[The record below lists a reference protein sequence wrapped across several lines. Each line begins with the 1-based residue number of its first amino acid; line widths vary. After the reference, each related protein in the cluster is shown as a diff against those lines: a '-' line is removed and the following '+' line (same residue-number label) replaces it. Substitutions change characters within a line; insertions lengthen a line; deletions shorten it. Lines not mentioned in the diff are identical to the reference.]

1 MQVFPECIPCLTS
14 RVLYEAKLSS
24 TDFAT
29 QLKAEEA
36 AVKTMCRMRFEGPIA
51 LLSTEV
57 HRAVYRVLGDDD
69 PYRHVKRLANETAVK
84 LLPTVQSLIQTSS
97 DPFRSAVIA
106 AVIGNTFDFGVLGFE
121 VATDDFEKEV
131 ATIYRHGLDID
142 DTDAMKPL
150 LKDVV
155 YVADN
160 VGEIV
165 YDGLLIEQMRK
176 LGACVTLVVR
186 GEPILTDATIEDV
199 WEFGLDKV
207 ADGVVTTGSNA
218 IGIKLDEIP
227 AELSDILPR
236 ASLIIA
242 KGMANYE
249 MLSEYSFKPVAYLMR
264 VKCAPVAESVGA
276 RVGDFIA
283 KLVRDEG
290 A

>member
-1 MQVFPECIPCLTS
+1 MQVFPECVPCLTS

-24 TDFAT
+24 TDVTT

-36 AVKTMCRMRFEGPIA
+36 AVKTMCRMGFEGPIA

-57 HRAVYRVLGDDD
+57 HRAVYRILGDDD

-106 AVIGNTFDFGVLGFE
+106 AIIGNTFDFGVLGFE
-121 VATDDFEKEV
+121 VATGDFEKEV

-142 DTDAMKPL
+142 DTDAIKPL
-150 LKDVV
+150 LNDVV

-165 YDGLLIEQMRK
+165 YDGLLIEQMCK
-176 LGACVTLVVR
+176 LGAHVTLVVR
-186 GEPILTDATIEDV
+186 GGSILTDATMEDV

-207 ADGVVTTGSNA
+207 ADEVMTTGSNA

-227 AELSDILPR
+227 AELRDILPR

-283 KLVRDEG
+283 KLVR
-290 A
+290 

>member
-1 MQVFPECIPCLTS
+1 MQVFPECVPCLTS

-24 TDFAT
+24 TDVTT

-36 AVKTMCRMRFEGPIA
+36 AVKTMCRMGFEGPIA

-57 HRAVYRVLGDDD
+57 HRAVYRILGDDD

-106 AVIGNTFDFGVLGFE
+106 AIIGNTFDFGVLGFE

-142 DTDAMKPL
+142 DTDAIKPL
-150 LKDVV
+150 LNDVV

-176 LGACVTLVVR
+176 LGAHLTLVVR
-186 GEPILTDATIEDV
+186 GGPILTDATMEDV

-207 ADGVVTTGSNA
+207 ADEVMTTGSNA

-227 AELSDILPR
+227 AELRDILPR

-283 KLVRDEG
+283 KLVR
-290 A
+290 

>member
-29 QLKAEEA
+29 QLKAEDA
-36 AVKTMCRMRFEGPIA
+36 AVKTMCRMGFEGPIA

-106 AVIGNTFDFGVLGFE
+106 AIIGNTFDFGVLGFE

-150 LKDVV
+150 LNDVV

-176 LGACVTLVVR
+176 LGARVTLVVR
-186 GEPILTDATIEDV
+186 GGYILTDATIEDV

-207 ADGVVTTGSNA
+207 ADEVITTGSNA

-227 AELSDILPR
+227 AELRAILPR

-283 KLVRDEG
+283 KLVR
-290 A
+290 

>member
-1 MQVFPECIPCLTS
+1 MQVFPECVPCLTS

-24 TDFAT
+24 TDVTT

-36 AVKTMCRMRFEGPIA
+36 AVKTMCRMGFEGPIA

-57 HRAVYRVLGDDD
+57 HRAVYRILGDDD

-106 AVIGNTFDFGVLGFE
+106 AIIGNTFDFGVLGFE

-142 DTDAMKPL
+142 DTDAIKPL
-150 LKDVV
+150 LNDVV

-176 LGACVTLVVR
+176 LGAHVTLVVR
-186 GEPILTDATIEDV
+186 GASILTDATMEDV

-207 ADGVVTTGSNA
+207 ADGVMTTGSNA

-227 AELSDILPR
+227 AELRDILPR

-283 KLVRDEG
+283 RLVR
-290 A
+290 

>member
-14 RVLYEAKLSS
+14 RVLYEAKLPS
-24 TDFAT
+24 TDLST

-36 AVKTMCRMRFEGPIA
+36 AAKTMCRMGFEGPVA

-97 DPFRSAVIA
+97 DSFRSAVLA
-106 AVIGNTFDFGVLGFE
+106 AIIGNTFDSGVLGFE
-121 VATDDFEKEV
+121 VVMDDFEKEV

-150 LKDVV
+150 LNDVV

-176 LGACVTLVVR
+176 LGAHVTLVVR
-186 GEPILTDATIEDV
+186 GGPILTDATIEDV

-207 ADGVVTTGSNA
+207 ADRVVTTGSNA

-227 AELSDILPR
+227 ATLRDMLPR

-283 KLVRDEG
+283 KLVI
-290 A
+290 

>member
-1 MQVFPECIPCLTS
+1 MCMQVFPECVPCLTS

-24 TDFAT
+24 TDVTT

-36 AVKTMCRMRFEGPIA
+36 AVKTMCRMGFEGPIA

-57 HRAVYRVLGDDD
+57 HRAVYRILGDDD

-106 AVIGNTFDFGVLGFE
+106 AIIGNTFDFGVLGFE

-131 ATIYRHGLDID
+131 AAIYRHGLDID
-142 DTDAMKPL
+142 DTDAIKPL
-150 LKDVV
+150 LNDVV

-176 LGACVTLVVR
+176 LGAHVTLVVR
-186 GEPILTDATIEDV
+186 GGSILTDATMEDV

-207 ADGVVTTGSNA
+207 ADGVMTTGSNA

-227 AELSDILPR
+227 AELRDILPR

-283 KLVRDEG
+283 KLVR
-290 A
+290 

>member
-1 MQVFPECIPCLTS
+1 MKVFPDCIPCLIS
-14 RVLYEAKLSS
+14 RVLYEAKLS
-24 TDFAT
+24 TNDLAT
-29 QLKAEEA
+29 QFKAEES
-36 AVKTMCRMRFEGPIA
+36 AVKAMCSTGFDGPIA

-69 PYRHVKRLANETAVK
+69 PYRKVKRLANETAVN
-84 LLPTVQSLIQTSS
+84 LLPTVQSIIQMSS

-106 AVIGNTFDFGVLGFE
+106 AIIGNTFDFGVLGFE

-131 ATIYRHGLDID
+131 ATIYQHGLDID
-142 DTDAMKPL
+142 DTDAIKPL
-150 LKDVV
+150 IKDVV

-165 YDGLLIEQMRK
+165 YDKLLIEQLRM
-176 LGACVTLVVR
+176 LGGRVTLVVR
-186 GEPILTDATIEDV
+186 GGYVLTDATIEDV

-207 ADGVVTTGSNA
+207 ADRVLTTGSNA
-218 IGIKLDEIP
+218 IGIKLDEVS
-227 AELSDILPR
+227 AELKEILPQ

-249 MLSEYSFKPVAYLMR
+249 MLSEYPFKPVAYLMR

-276 RVGDFIA
+276 HVGDFIA
-283 KLVRDEG
+283 KLVR
-290 A
+290 

>member
-29 QLKAEEA
+29 QLKAEDA
-36 AVKTMCRMRFEGPIA
+36 AVKTMCRMGFEGPIA

-57 HRAVYRVLGDDD
+57 HRAVYRILGDDD

-106 AVIGNTFDFGVLGFE
+106 AIIGNTFDFGVLGFE

-150 LKDVV
+150 LNDVV

-176 LGACVTLVVR
+176 LGARVTLVVR
-186 GEPILTDATIEDV
+186 GGYILTDATIEDV

-207 ADGVVTTGSNA
+207 ADEVITTGSNA

-227 AELSDILPR
+227 AELRAILPR

-283 KLVRDEG
+283 KLVR
-290 A
+290 

>member
-1 MQVFPECIPCLTS
+1 MCMQVFPECVPCLTS

-36 AVKTMCRMRFEGPIA
+36 AVKTMCRMGFEGPIA

-57 HRAVYRVLGDDD
+57 HRAVYRILGDDD

-106 AVIGNTFDFGVLGFE
+106 AIIGNTFDFGVLGFE

-142 DTDAMKPL
+142 DTDAIKPL
-150 LKDVV
+150 LNDVV

-176 LGACVTLVVR
+176 LGARVTLVVR
-186 GEPILTDATIEDV
+186 GGSILTDATMEDV

-207 ADGVVTTGSNA
+207 ADEVMTTGSNA

-227 AELSDILPR
+227 AELRDILPR

-283 KLVRDEG
+283 KLVR
-290 A
+290 

>member
-1 MQVFPECIPCLTS
+1 MCMQVFPECIPCLAS

-24 TDFAT
+24 TDLAT

-36 AVKTMCRMRFEGPIA
+36 AVKTMCRMGFEGPIA

-57 HRAVYRVLGDDD
+57 HRAVYRILGDDD

-84 LLPTVQSLIQTSS
+84 LLPTVQALIQTSS

-106 AVIGNTFDFGVLGFE
+106 AIIGNTFDFGVLGFE
-121 VATDDFEKEV
+121 VAADDFGKEV

-150 LKDVV
+150 LSDVV

-176 LGACVTLVVR
+176 LGARVTLVVR
-186 GEPILTDATIEDV
+186 GGYILTDATIEDV

-207 ADGVVTTGSNA
+207 ADRVITTGSNA

-227 AELSDILPR
+227 AELRDILPR

-264 VKCAPVAESVGA
+264 VKCAPVAQSVGA

-283 KLVRDEG
+283 KLVR
-290 A
+290 

>member
-1 MQVFPECIPCLTS
+1 MQVFPECVPCLTS

-36 AVKTMCRMRFEGPIA
+36 AVKTMCRMGFEGPIA

-57 HRAVYRVLGDDD
+57 HRAVYRILGDDD

-106 AVIGNTFDFGVLGFE
+106 AIIGNTFDFGVLGFE

-150 LKDVV
+150 LNDVV

-176 LGACVTLVVR
+176 LGARVTLVVR
-186 GEPILTDATIEDV
+186 GGSILTDATMEDV

-207 ADGVVTTGSNA
+207 ADGVMTTGSNA

-227 AELSDILPR
+227 AELRDILPR

-283 KLVRDEG
+283 KLVR
-290 A
+290 

>member
-1 MQVFPECIPCLTS
+1 MCMQVFPECVPCLTS

-24 TDFAT
+24 TDVTT

-36 AVKTMCRMRFEGPIA
+36 AVKTMCRMGFEGPIA

-57 HRAVYRVLGDDD
+57 HRAVYRILGDDD

-106 AVIGNTFDFGVLGFE
+106 AIIGNTFDFGVLGFE
-121 VATDDFEKEV
+121 VATGDFEKEV

-142 DTDAMKPL
+142 DTDAIKPL
-150 LKDVV
+150 LNDVV

-165 YDGLLIEQMRK
+165 YDGLLIEQMCK
-176 LGACVTLVVR
+176 LGAHVTLVVR
-186 GEPILTDATIEDV
+186 GGSILTDATMEDV

-207 ADGVVTTGSNA
+207 ADEVMTTGSNA

-227 AELSDILPR
+227 AELRDILPR

-283 KLVRDEG
+283 KLVR
-290 A
+290 

>member
-1 MQVFPECIPCLTS
+1 MQLFPECIPCLTS

-24 TDFAT
+24 TDPSV
-29 QLKAEEA
+29 QLEAEEA
-36 AVKTMCRMRFEGPIA
+36 AAKTMCRMGFEGPIA

-57 HRAVYRVLGDDD
+57 HRAVYRVLRDDD

-84 LLPTVQSLIQTSS
+84 LLPTVQSLIQRSD

-106 AVIGNTFDFGVLGFE
+106 AIIGNTFDFGVLGFE
-121 VATDDFEKEV
+121 VAMDDFEKEV

-150 LKDVV
+150 LNDVV

-176 LGACVTLVVR
+176 LGARVTLVVR
-186 GEPILTDATIEDV
+186 GGPILTDATIEDV

-207 ADGVVTTGSNA
+207 ADEVITTGSNA

-227 AELSDILPR
+227 AELRDILPR

-264 VKCAPVAESVGA
+264 VKCAPVGASVGA

-283 KLVRDEG
+283 KLVR
-290 A
+290 

>member
-1 MQVFPECIPCLTS
+1 MCMQVFPECIPCLTS

-36 AVKTMCRMRFEGPIA
+36 AVKTMCRMGFEGPIA

-57 HRAVYRVLGDDD
+57 HRAVYRILGDDD

-106 AVIGNTFDFGVLGFE
+106 AIIGNTFDFGVLGFE

-165 YDGLLIEQMRK
+165 YDGLFIEQMRK
-176 LGACVTLVVR
+176 LGARVTLVVR
-186 GEPILTDATIEDV
+186 GGYILTDATIEDV

-207 ADGVVTTGSNA
+207 ADEVITTGSNA

-227 AELSDILPR
+227 AELRAILPR

-283 KLVRDEG
+283 KLVR
-290 A
+290 

>member
-1 MQVFPECIPCLTS
+1 MCMQVFPECVPCLTS

-24 TDFAT
+24 TDVTT

-36 AVKTMCRMRFEGPIA
+36 AVKTMCRMGFEGPIA

-57 HRAVYRVLGDDD
+57 HRAVYRILGDDD

-106 AVIGNTFDFGVLGFE
+106 AIIGNTFDFGVLGFE

-150 LKDVV
+150 LNDVV

-176 LGACVTLVVR
+176 LGARVTLVVR
-186 GEPILTDATIEDV
+186 GGSILTDATMEDV

-207 ADGVVTTGSNA
+207 ADGVMTTGSNA

-227 AELSDILPR
+227 AELRDILPR

-283 KLVRDEG
+283 KLVR
-290 A
+290 

>member
-1 MQVFPECIPCLTS
+1 MQVFPECIPCLAS

-24 TDFAT
+24 TDLAT

-36 AVKTMCRMRFEGPIA
+36 AVKTMCRMGFEGPIA

-57 HRAVYRVLGDDD
+57 HRAVYRILGDDD

-84 LLPTVQSLIQTSS
+84 LLPTVQALIQTSS

-106 AVIGNTFDFGVLGFE
+106 AIIGNTFDFGVLGFE

-131 ATIYRHGLDID
+131 ATIYRRGLDID

-150 LKDVV
+150 LSDVV

-176 LGACVTLVVR
+176 LGARVTLVVR
-186 GEPILTDATIEDV
+186 GGYILTDATIEDV

-207 ADGVVTTGSNA
+207 ADRVITTGSNA

-227 AELSDILPR
+227 AELRDILPR

-264 VKCAPVAESVGA
+264 VKCAPVAQSVGA

-283 KLVRDEG
+283 KLVR
-290 A
+290 

>member
-1 MQVFPECIPCLTS
+1 MQVFPECVPCLTS

-24 TDFAT
+24 TDVTT

-36 AVKTMCRMRFEGPIA
+36 AVKTMCRMGFEGPIA

-57 HRAVYRVLGDDD
+57 HRAVYRILGDDD

-106 AVIGNTFDFGVLGFE
+106 AIIGNTFDFGVLGFE

-150 LKDVV
+150 LNDVV

-176 LGACVTLVVR
+176 LGARVTLVVR
-186 GEPILTDATIEDV
+186 GGSILTDATMEDV

-207 ADGVVTTGSNA
+207 ADGVMTTGSNA

-227 AELSDILPR
+227 AELRDILPR

-283 KLVRDEG
+283 KLVR
-290 A
+290 

>member
-1 MQVFPECIPCLTS
+1 MQVFPECVPCLTS

-36 AVKTMCRMRFEGPIA
+36 AVKTMCRMGFEGPIA

-57 HRAVYRVLGDDD
+57 HRAVYRILGDDD

-106 AVIGNTFDFGVLGFE
+106 AIIGNTFDFGVLGFE

-131 ATIYRHGLDID
+131 AAIYRHGLDID

-150 LKDVV
+150 LNDVV

-176 LGACVTLVVR
+176 LGAHVTLVVR
-186 GEPILTDATIEDV
+186 GGPILTDATIEDV
-199 WEFGLDKV
+199 WESGLDKV
-207 ADGVVTTGSNA
+207 ADRVITTGSNA

-227 AELSDILPR
+227 AELRDILPR

-276 RVGDFIA
+276 RTGDFIA
-283 KLVRDEG
+283 KLVR
-290 A
+290 

>member
-1 MQVFPECIPCLTS
+1 MQVFPECVPCLTS

-24 TDFAT
+24 TDVTT

-36 AVKTMCRMRFEGPIA
+36 AVKTMCRMGFEGPIA

-57 HRAVYRVLGDDD
+57 HRAVYRILGDDD

-106 AVIGNTFDFGVLGFE
+106 AIIGNTFDFGVLGFE

-131 ATIYRHGLDID
+131 AAIYRHGLDID
-142 DTDAMKPL
+142 DTDAIKPL
-150 LKDVV
+150 LNDVV

-176 LGACVTLVVR
+176 LGAHVTLVVR
-186 GEPILTDATIEDV
+186 GASILTDATMEDV

-207 ADGVVTTGSNA
+207 ADGVMTTGSNA

-227 AELSDILPR
+227 AELRDILPR

-283 KLVRDEG
+283 RLVR
-290 A
+290 

>member
-24 TDFAT
+24 TDLST

-36 AVKTMCRMRFEGPIA
+36 AAKTMCRVGFEGPIA

-97 DPFRSAVIA
+97 DPFRSALIA
-106 AVIGNTFDFGVLGFE
+106 AIIGNTFDFGVLGFE

-142 DTDAMKPL
+142 DTDAIKPL

-176 LGACVTLVVR
+176 LGAHVTLVVR
-186 GEPILTDATIEDV
+186 GGPILTDATIEDV
-199 WEFGLDKV
+199 WESGLDKV
-207 ADGVVTTGSNA
+207 ADRVVTTGSNA

-227 AELSDILPR
+227 ATLRDMLPR

-264 VKCAPVAESVGA
+264 VKCAPVAESVGV

-283 KLVRDEG
+283 KLVT
-290 A
+290 

>member
-1 MQVFPECIPCLTS
+1 MQVFPECVPCLTS

-24 TDFAT
+24 TDVTT

-36 AVKTMCRMRFEGPIA
+36 VVKTMCRMGFEGPIA

-57 HRAVYRVLGDDD
+57 HRAVYRILGDDD

-106 AVIGNTFDFGVLGFE
+106 AIIGNTFDFGVLGFE

-142 DTDAMKPL
+142 DTDAIKPL
-150 LKDVV
+150 LNDVV

-165 YDGLLIEQMRK
+165 YDGLLIEQMCN
-176 LGACVTLVVR
+176 LGAHVTLVVR
-186 GEPILTDATIEDV
+186 GGSILTDATMEDV

-207 ADGVVTTGSNA
+207 ADEVMTTGSNA

-227 AELSDILPR
+227 AELRDILPR

-283 KLVRDEG
+283 KLVR
-290 A
+290 

>member
-24 TDFAT
+24 TDVTT

-36 AVKTMCRMRFEGPIA
+36 AVKTMCRMGFEGPIA

-57 HRAVYRVLGDDD
+57 HRAVYRILGDDD

-106 AVIGNTFDFGVLGFE
+106 AIIGNTFDFGVLGFE
-121 VATDDFEKEV
+121 VATDDFENEV
-131 ATIYRHGLDID
+131 AAIYRHGLDID
-142 DTDAMKPL
+142 DTDAIKPL
-150 LKDVV
+150 LNDVV

-176 LGACVTLVVR
+176 LGAHVTLVVR
-186 GEPILTDATIEDV
+186 GASILTDATMEDV

-207 ADGVVTTGSNA
+207 ADGVMTTGSNA

-227 AELSDILPR
+227 AELRDILPR

-283 KLVRDEG
+283 RLVR
-290 A
+290 

>member
-1 MQVFPECIPCLTS
+1 
-14 RVLYEAKLSS
+14 
-24 TDFAT
+24 
-29 QLKAEEA
+29 
-36 AVKTMCRMRFEGPIA
+36 MCRMGFEGPIA

-57 HRAVYRVLGDDD
+57 HRAVYRILGDDD

-106 AVIGNTFDFGVLGFE
+106 AIIGNTFDFGVLGFE

-142 DTDAMKPL
+142 DTDAIKPL
-150 LKDVV
+150 LNDVV

-176 LGACVTLVVR
+176 LGAHVTLVVR
-186 GEPILTDATIEDV
+186 GGSILTDATMEDV

-207 ADGVVTTGSNA
+207 ADGVMTTGSNA

-227 AELSDILPR
+227 AELGDILPR

-283 KLVRDEG
+283 SLVR
-290 A
+290 

>member
-1 MQVFPECIPCLTS
+1 MG
-14 RVLYEAKLSS
+14 
-24 TDFAT
+24 
-29 QLKAEEA
+29 
-36 AVKTMCRMRFEGPIA
+36 FEGPIA

-106 AVIGNTFDFGVLGFE
+106 AIIGNTFDFGVLGFE

-150 LKDVV
+150 LNDVV

-176 LGACVTLVVR
+176 LGARVTLVVR
-186 GEPILTDATIEDV
+186 GGYILTDATIEDV

-207 ADGVVTTGSNA
+207 ADEVITTGSNA

-227 AELSDILPR
+227 AELRAILPR

-283 KLVRDEG
+283 KLVR
-290 A
+290 

>member
-1 MQVFPECIPCLTS
+1 MS
-14 RVLYEAKLSS
+14 RVLYEAKLS
-24 TDFAT
+24 TNDLTT
-29 QLKAEEA
+29 QLKAEES
-36 AVKTMCRMRFEGPIA
+36 AVKAMCSRGFGGPIA

-69 PYRHVKRLANETAVK
+69 PYRQVKRLANETAVK
-84 LLPTVQSLIQTSS
+84 LLPTVRSIIQMSS

-106 AVIGNTFDFGVLGFE
+106 AIIGNTFDFGVLGFE

-131 ATIYRHGLDID
+131 ATIYQHGLDID

-150 LKDVV
+150 IKDVV

-165 YDGLLIEQMRK
+165 YDGLLIEQLRR
-176 LGACVTLVVR
+176 LGGRVTLVVR
-186 GEPILTDATIEDV
+186 GGRILTDATIEDV
-199 WEFGLDKV
+199 CEFGLDKV
-207 ADGVVTTGSNA
+207 ADRVLTTGSNA
-218 IGIKLDEIP
+218 IGIKLDEVS
-227 AELSDILPR
+227 AELSEILPR

-249 MLSEYSFKPVAYLMR
+249 MLSEYPFKPVAYLMR

-276 RVGDFIA
+276 HVGDFIA
-283 KLVRDEG
+283 KLVR
-290 A
+290 

>member
-36 AVKTMCRMRFEGPIA
+36 AVKTMCRMGFEGPIA

-57 HRAVYRVLGDDD
+57 HRAVYRILGDDD

-106 AVIGNTFDFGVLGFE
+106 AIIGNTFDFGVLGFE

-150 LKDVV
+150 LNDVV

-176 LGACVTLVVR
+176 LGARVTLVVR
-186 GEPILTDATIEDV
+186 GGPILTDATIEDV
-199 WEFGLDKV
+199 WESGLDKV
-207 ADGVVTTGSNA
+207 ADRVITTGSNA
-218 IGIKLDEIP
+218 IGIKLDEIS
-227 AELSDILPR
+227 AELRDILPR

-264 VKCAPVAESVGA
+264 VKCVPVAESVGA
-276 RVGDFIA
+276 RTGDFIA
-283 KLVRDEG
+283 KLVR
-290 A
+290 

>member
-1 MQVFPECIPCLTS
+1 
-14 RVLYEAKLSS
+14 VLYEAKLSS
-24 TDFAT
+24 TDVTT

-36 AVKTMCRMRFEGPIA
+36 AVKTMCRMGFKGPLA

-57 HRAVYRVLGDDD
+57 HRAVYRILGDDD

-97 DPFRSAVIA
+97 DPFHSAVIA
-106 AVIGNTFDFGVLGFE
+106 AIIGNTFDFGVLGFE
-121 VATDDFEKEV
+121 VAMDDFEKEV

-150 LKDVV
+150 LNDVV

-160 VGEIV
+160 VGEII
-165 YDGLLIEQMRK
+165 YDGLLIKQMRK
-176 LGACVTLVVR
+176 LGARVTLVVR
-186 GEPILTDATIEDV
+186 GGPILTDATMEDV

-207 ADGVVTTGSNA
+207 ADEVMTTGSNA
-218 IGIKLDEIP
+218 IGIKLDEMP
-227 AELSDILPR
+227 AELKDILPR
-236 ASLIIA
+236 ATLIIA

-249 MLSEYSFKPVAYLMR
+249 ILSEYSFKPVAYLMR

-283 KLVRDEG
+283 RLVR
-290 A
+290 